1 MAKEFIDNFD
11 RQLIALLQSNAREST
26 TNLSKKLG
34 IARTTVHERIARLE
48 RNGVIKGYCAVL
60 NRDPFEQYNQCMIML
75 DIAKQRQNSILERLR
90 RLPELKLLQSVNG
103 ECDLL
108 CWLEVPQLEDFDA
121 LLGEITAI
129 EGIKAARSMVVLA
142 TKIDRRSY
150 SVMSQTAGDA
160 RSISRGEAG

>member
-1 MAKEFIDNFD
+1 MAKEFIDKFD

-48 RNGVIKGYCAVL
+48 RNGTIKGYSAVL
-60 NRDPFEQYNQCMIML
+60 NLDPFEQYNQCMIML
-75 DIAKQRQNSILERLR
+75 GIAKQKQNSIFEHLKRF
-90 RLPELKLLQSVNG
+90 PELKLLQSVNG

-108 CWLEVPQLEDFDA
+108 CWFEVPQLEDIDA
-121 LLGEITAI
+121 LLEEITAI
-129 EGIKAARSMVVLA
+129 DGIEAARCMVVLA
-142 TKIDRRSY
+142 TKIDRRSR
-150 SVMSQTAGDA
+150 SEMGQTAVDA

>member
-60 NRDPFEQYNQCMIML
+60 NRDPFERYHRCIIML

-90 RLPELKLLQSVNG
+90 RLLELKLLQSVNG

-108 CWLEVPQLEDFDA
+108 CWVEVPQLEDIDA
-121 LLGEITAI
+121 LLEEITAI
-129 EGIKAARSMVVLA
+129 EGIKAARLMVELA

-150 SVMSQTAGDA
+150 SEMSQTAGEA